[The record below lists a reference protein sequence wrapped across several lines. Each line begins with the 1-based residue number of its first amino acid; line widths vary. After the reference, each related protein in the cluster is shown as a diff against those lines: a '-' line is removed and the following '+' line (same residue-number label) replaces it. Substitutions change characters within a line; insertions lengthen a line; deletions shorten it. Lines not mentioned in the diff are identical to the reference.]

1 VRKDYTA
8 AGNSAEAEIDFVARY
23 WTNVWKQHGD
33 PSKRL
38 KRILRGPEFRIMKP
52 YLASLPGDA
61 RILDGGCGLGEWT
74 VALGRR
80 GYKTLGIDV
89 SAETIAKLQEVFPD
103 VSFAVADIRDAKLP
117 SENFDAYIS
126 WGVFEHF
133 EEGMQR
139 CVREAYRLLRPGGL
153 LFITVPFDNLRHSLA
168 GALARGRETADKS
181 GPMRFY
187 QWRFT
192 RAELA
197 RELSIGGFEVLELRP
212 LHKRQGML
220 RWLSR
225 TFGWNYDH
233 FAVKAASAV
242 IAPFVPGV
250 LVAHMLM
257 AVARKPEDIS

>member
-1 VRKDYTA
+1 MRKDYTA
-8 AGNSAEAEIDFVARY
+8 AGDSAEAEIDFVARY

-61 RILDGGCGLGEWT
+61 GILDGGCGLGEWT
-74 VALGRR
+74 VALGRK
-80 GYKTLGIDV
+80 GYKMLGIDV

-103 VSFAVADIRDAKLP
+103 ISFAVADIRDTKLP

-153 LFITVPFDNLRHSLA
+153 LFITVPFDNLRHAVAS
-168 GALARGRETADKS
+168 ALANGREATSKDSAQ
-181 GPMRFY
+181 RFY

-197 RELSIGGFEVLELRP
+197 RELSIGGFEVLELRL
-212 LHKRQGML
+212 LHKRQGVL
-220 RWLSR
+220 RFLSR
-225 TFGWNYDH
+225 TFHLRYDR
-233 FAVKAASAV
+233 FLIKATSAV
-242 IAPFVPGV
+242 LAPFVPAV
-250 LVAHMLM
+250 AIAHMVI
-257 AVARKPEDIS
+257 AVARKPE